1 MKATM
6 YTKNG
11 CPYCVRAKALLALKG
26 VEVTEHNF
34 QTDPSKRDELFEKA
48 AAINVVPRTAPQIW
62 LNDEYIGG
70 YDQLAAHYNATR

>member
-1 MKATM
+1 M

-11 CPYCVRAKALLALKG
+11 CPYCVRAKALLTLKG

-34 QTDPSKRDELFEKA
+34 QLDPSKRDELFEKA

-70 YDQLAAHYNATR
+70 YDQLAAYYDAKH

>member
-34 QTDPSKRDELFEKA
+34 QLDPSKRDELFEKA

-70 YDQLAAHYNATR
+70 YDQLAAYYDAKH